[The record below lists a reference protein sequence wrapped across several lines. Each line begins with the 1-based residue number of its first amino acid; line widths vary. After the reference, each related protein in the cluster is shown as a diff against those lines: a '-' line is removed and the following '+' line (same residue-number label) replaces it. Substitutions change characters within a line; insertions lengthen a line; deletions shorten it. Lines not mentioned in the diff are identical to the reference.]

1 MIKKEYGK
9 DYSLEEREQFLRN
22 TCDGMEEI
30 SYSRVFTPEELAKQR
45 EVLTEASIALADI
58 EKAKKE
64 AMDNFKEQAKP
75 YIEEKTKAI
84 ENLKNKAET
93 VFETCFKYIDEETK
107 MVGFYNAEGNLVSS
121 RPAFPN
127 ELQKTVFAEIRKTG
141 TDNN

>member
-1 MIKKEYGK
+1 MIQKEYGK

-58 EKAKKE
+58 EQAKKD
-64 AMDNFKEQAKP
+64 AMAGFKEQAKP
-75 YIEEKTKAI
+75 YEEQKSKAI
-84 ENLKNKAET
+84 ENLKAKAET
-93 VFETCFKYIDEETK
+93 VFETCYKYVDEETK
-107 MVGFYNAEGNLVSS
+107 MVGFYNSEGNLVSS
-121 RPAFPN
+121 RPAFQD

-141 TDNN
+141 TYN